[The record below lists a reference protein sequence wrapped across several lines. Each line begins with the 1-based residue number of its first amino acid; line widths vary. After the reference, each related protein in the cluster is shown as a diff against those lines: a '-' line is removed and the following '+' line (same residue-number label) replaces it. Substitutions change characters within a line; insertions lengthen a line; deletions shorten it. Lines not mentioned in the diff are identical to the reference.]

1 MQKSLL
7 VSAFVAAF
15 AAPGVLVA
23 QQSGTPTAPAQP
35 PTTDTLVTRS
45 ANGDVEQGDVL
56 AVAKNAGNFTVLLRA
71 IEAAGLAETLQGD
84 GPFTLFAP
92 TDEAFAKLPQATLDE
107 LAAKP
112 RKLRRVLKYHVVGAR
127 AEGGR
132 RRRAAVDPDARRP
145 EDQGPGP
152 RGRPR
157 AQPLR
162 QGRPGRQRGQQRH
175 DPRDRPC
182 LLPPRRR

>member
-1 MQKSLL
+1 LL
-7 VSAFVAAF
+7 A
-15 AAPGVLVA
+15 
-23 QQSGTPTAPAQP
+23 
-35 PTTDTLVTRS
+35 TD
-45 ANGDVEQGDVL
+45 
-56 AVAKNAGNFTVLLRA
+56 
-71 IEAAGLAETLQGD
+71 AAGLVDALTGNDKL
-84 GPFTLFAP
+84 TVFAP

-162 QGRPGRQRGQQRH
+162 EGRPGRQRGQQRH

-182 LLPPRRR
+182 LLSPRRR

>member
-1 MQKSLL
+1 LL
-7 VSAFVAAF
+7 A
-15 AAPGVLVA
+15 
-23 QQSGTPTAPAQP
+23 
-35 PTTDTLVTRS
+35 TD
-45 ANGDVEQGDVL
+45 
-56 AVAKNAGNFTVLLRA
+56 
-71 IEAAGLAETLQGD
+71 AAGLVDALTGNDKL
-84 GPFTLFAP
+84 TVFAP

-162 QGRPGRQRGQQRH
+162 QGRPGDNAASNGTIHVIDRVCSRRVAARGRSS
-175 DPRDRPC
+175 PGAKARGCSASGLRPGS
-182 LLPPRRR
+182 LRRAAARP